1 MISIAYIKVALVI
14 HMVFTVFMISNA
26 KLLPLQE
33 GGLID
38 IKTIFKV
45 SDSNFIVQLFSRFLF
60 RGYALLYIAGVAL
73 LIVLAIFKTILLDPI
88 YNLCCGSCCNRKS
101 ATQVKD
107 VEAAKSDREEESAKE
122 DFTYSDDFFR
132 DLKIKALKDI
142 HSKVTNEIQDFQADS
157 NLMSDVTD

>member
-1 MISIAYIKVALVI
+1 MAYSSGLPILYPFAAIFFAVLYAVYKFLLLKYYAKTTKFNEELPMISIAYIKVALVI

-101 ATQVKD
+101 AT
-107 VEAAKSDREEESAKE
+107 
-122 DFTYSDDFFR
+122 
-132 DLKIKALKDI
+132 
-142 HSKVTNEIQDFQADS
+142 
-157 NLMSDVTD
+157 